1 MAIIIRREPKNAR
14 AARVVAFDANNRFI
28 WRGPVRECVM
38 DCVDDINHKPANT
51 SRSFIAMIA
60 FESNFFEDDCFNE
73 ITE

>member
-1 MAIIIRREPKNAR
+1 MAVIIRREPKNAR
-14 AARVVAFDANNRFI
+14 AARVVAFDGCNRFI
-28 WRGPVRECVM
+28 WRGPVRDGVNACA
-38 DCVDDINHKPANT
+38 DDVDHIPSHA